1 MPEMLR
7 LDSPP
12 ENGQDCLL
20 YINEFE
26 WKNPQLK
33 QNAKGKPKKGRVY
46 ESVLD
51 LDTDTHFI
59 FFNDPNLNGIS
70 IEIKGMVGEFNPWDC
85 DIERITSD
93 NLPRM
98 LIEGS
103 ILKTDKKLID
113 IFCKTEDAKEMF
125 EKPPASPQEA
135 ATGIGDVAIL
145 TNMLEKLKGEN
156 EPLFLALASAIRFT
170 NAKWFGHGGENILET
185 EIILGSRLG
194 PYAAGTL
201 LTKYVDD
208 YLNLIKTQIL
218 PSSPIVLSIV
228 YTSLLELARNAVD
241 NLENQNN

>member
-1 MPEMLR
+1 MPNLLR
-7 LDSPP
+7 INEPP
-12 ENGQDCLL
+12 ENSVERLL
-20 YINEFE
+20 YINDFE
-26 WKNPQLK
+26 WKDAQFK
-33 QNAKGKPKKGRVY
+33 QDAKGDPKKGRIY
-46 ESVLD
+46 PSLLD
-51 LDTDTHFI
+51 LDTDTYLLM
-59 FFNDPNLNGIS
+59 LNQSRFPMSFDGSRLIGDFDTWKCNIS
-70 IEIKGMVGEFNPWDC
+70 V
-85 DIERITSD
+85 ITSD
-93 NLPRM
+93 NLPGM
-98 LIEGS
+98 ILDKM

-113 IFCKTEDAKEMF
+113 TFCKVDDAKEMF

-170 NAKWFGHGGENILET
+170 NAKWFGNGGENILET